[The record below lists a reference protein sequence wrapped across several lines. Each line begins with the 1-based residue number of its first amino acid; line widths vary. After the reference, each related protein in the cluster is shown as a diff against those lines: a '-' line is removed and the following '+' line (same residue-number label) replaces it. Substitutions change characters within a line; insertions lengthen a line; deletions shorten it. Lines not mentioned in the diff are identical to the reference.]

1 MDVFKSFLPEGK
13 SVECLEDL
21 GALTVAELKAILQQY
36 KEKKSGNKADLI
48 LRTFAVFC
56 RAKNFEK
63 QSGDV
68 PEEVDESVLYCH
80 EKDYTYKASR
90 EQCIHLPWS
99 SDLRG
104 TPSFS
109 FIQLYE
115 YLVIR
120 TSKYKHI
127 MLKSTSYKK
136 LKAFQFF
143 QEGFIRKIDVAKDI
157 DFTYFDVRVK
167 ASMKTKLY
175 KVMVKLSNKS
185 GDVCSAACSCPAGIG
200 LHGFGNCNHVGG
212 VLFALE
218 DFNRHGLQEYPTAV
232 SCTSKLSSWNVPNAS
247 ALKSFTA
254 VPIHELVIRKI
265 KFGKENIGIPS
276 YKSFDPRAPCDK
288 VVNSERLELFK
299 SKLAEFIPNSGFF
312 GFHPPTEQPASVPVP
327 LDLSTP
333 SDTTAI
339 ATHFDELSLHDFV
352 SFNESYD
359 ISSPSF
365 KEMMDIY
372 CENLAL
378 SEEEI
383 MGIEKATRGQSENEN
398 WMKHRLYRI
407 TASNFYSATV
417 NSVEPSS
424 KLKSMY
430 YKSFSSAATSH
441 GKKFESHVREL
452 YEVLLK
458 ENGFNVQISEVG
470 LQLSTSFPYLGASL
484 DGVVSHQSERWG
496 LEIKCPFSKYNH
508 CLQDALA
515 DKKFFLFKDVDGT
528 TKLKR
533 KHSYFFQIQGQMFCA
548 NLKRVDLVVWFGGDE
563 PLFVETIWYDENFVI
578 DYMIPRLRYFYCRA
592 VLPELFTKRVK
603 KGLQLY
609 LHDGW
614 INFNR
619 Q

>member
-13 SVECLEDL
+13 TVHCLEDL
-21 GALTVAELKAILQQY
+21 GSLTVAKLKVILKQY

-56 RAKNFEK
+56 RAKNYEK
-63 QSGDV
+63 QSGEV
-68 PEEVDESVLYCH
+68 PEEVNESMLYCH
-80 EKDYTYKASR
+80 EKEYTYEAAR

-127 MLKSTSYKK
+127 LLKSTAYKK

-143 QEGFIRKIDVAKDI
+143 QEGFIRKIDVAKDD
-157 DFTYFDVRVK
+157 DFTFFDVRVK
-167 ASMKTKLY
+167 ASMKAKLY
-175 KVMVKLSNKS
+175 KVIVKLSNKS

-218 DFNRHGLQEYPTAV
+218 DFNRHGLQEYPSAV

-254 VPIHELVIRKI
+254 VPINELVIRKI
-265 KFGKENIGIPS
+265 KFGKENAGIPS
-276 YKSFDPRAPCDK
+276 FKSFDPRAPCDK

-299 SKLAEFIPNSGFF
+299 SQMAEFIPNSGFF
-312 GFHPPTEQPASVPVP
+312 GFHQHSSLP
-327 LDLSTP
+327 LPQDSDLPTP
-333 SDTTAI
+333 SDAVSV
-339 ATHFDELSLHDFV
+339 ATDSGDLSLNEFV

-365 KEMMDIY
+365 KEMMNIY
-372 CENLAL
+372 CNNLAL
-378 SEEEI
+378 SAEEI
-383 MGIEKATRGQSENEN
+383 IGIEQATRGQSENEN

-407 TASNFYSATV
+407 TASNFYSAAV

-452 YEVLLK
+452 YTILLK
-458 ENGFNVQISEVG
+458 ENGFTAQISDVG
-470 LQLSTSFPYLGASL
+470 LHLSSSFPYLGASL
-484 DGVVSHQSERWG
+484 DGIVSCQNEKWG
-496 LEIKCPFSKYNH
+496 LEIKCPFSKYN
-508 CLQDALA
+508 CSLQHALT
-515 DKKFFLFKDVDGT
+515 DKKFFLFKDDHGT
-528 TKLKR
+528 IKLKR

-548 NLKRVDLVVWFGGDE
+548 NLKRVDFVVWFGSDE
-563 PLFVETIWYDENFVI
+563 PLFVETIWYDKDFVM
-578 DYMIPRLRYFYCRA
+578 DYMIPRLRYFYCSA

-603 KGLQLY
+603 KGLKLY

-614 INFNR
+614 ENFDR
-619 Q
+619 K